1 VARRKDLQCFPAS
14 VTGSN
19 NWKPNSPHRRAQMM
33 TFPIQNHERR
43 RPARHSR
50 HGGLPVIGSAGKMS
64 RLLRVSKGSRL
75 LSAEFS
81 PGERIKAHLTVRKSL
96 LEQALRH
103 EIVLRRT
110 LKIGRRLRRNQ
121 SGQGNALRSV
131 SAIAAP

>member
-1 VARRKDLQCFPAS
+1 
-14 VTGSN
+14 
-19 NWKPNSPHRRAQMM
+19 
-33 TFPIQNHERR
+33 
-43 RPARHSR
+43 
-50 HGGLPVIGSAGKMS
+50 
-64 RLLRVSKGSRL
+64 
-75 LSAEFS
+75 
-81 PGERIKAHLTVRKSL
+81 LTVRKSL